1 MRPFAGLAREASHAG
16 EMPQYPL
23 AVAVCSA
30 CRGYEAMAQVRMSEE
45 QRAGFRGLG
54 LARDPKCSRSATQWS
69 PLGAPCGGTREH
81 GACTQRLL
89 AGCQGLRQGRSL
101 GRNQSRPKPCCAL
114 SPRCSKGS
122 VGRSDTREIRE
133 IWGTDSSRM
142 TRRKDARTRPREGM
156 IRWENWALS
165 PFMRARNIGAH
176 SFRQRLKKCLAPICA
191 LFVYRC
197 IHQRKQQ
204 GWTGMPPA
212 CFRGRCMHQ
221 IVGAFQTVHNPLRAS
236 CSPFFPGATAVYF
249 PRTPVCSQEYGKGCT
264 SSLFQVV
271 LQLSGARS

>member
-54 LARDPKCSRSATQWS
+54 LAKDPKCSRSATQWS

-142 TRRKDARTRPREGM
+142 TRRKDARIRPREGM

-204 GWTGMPPA
+204 GWMGMPPA

-221 IVGAFQTVHNPLRAS
+221 IVGAFQTVHKPLRTS
-236 CSPFFPGATAVYF
+236 CSPLFLCTTTVYF
-249 PRTPVCSQEYGKGCT
+249 FV
-264 SSLFQVV
+264 F
-271 LQLSGARS
+271 LSASKNMARAVRRHFFK